1 LAAVSISIDELGSG
15 EYVLLGE
22 LTHASLAEFVVEYFL
37 RRPTWLTRAHH
48 AMSLVTFA
56 AIVVVAIR
64 QSHSWL
70 DCLGTFGLSLLALF
84 VVVLPVHEVVHAI
97 AYRLA
102 GARDIRWDYSA
113 RVLAV
118 WVIAHRFV
126 ADARAFV
133 FVALAPFVVINTLLI
148 ASSIAWPGIALFLL
162 FVLLWHLHG
171 SSGDWSLLNFV
182 WLHRKRGVWT
192 YDDADAGRSW
202 FYGRTI

>member
-1 LAAVSISIDELGSG
+1 MTIEELGSDD
-15 EYVLLGE
+15 YTLLGE

-37 RRPTWLTRAHH
+37 RRRTWFIYAHH
-48 AMSLVTFA
+48 A
-56 AIVVVAIR
+56 
-64 QSHSWL
+64 
-70 DCLGTFGLSLLALF
+70 LSLLTVTVIIFVALAQQRSWRYCLAAFGLALVSLFLF
-84 VVVLPVHEVVHAI
+84 VLPLHELMHAL

-113 RVLAV
+113 RMLAV

-126 ADARAFV
+126 ISAPAFV
-133 FVALAPFVVINTLLI
+133 FVALAPFMVLNGALI
-148 ASSIAWPGIALFLL
+148 LGAILWPGSAVFLL

-182 WLHRKRGVWT
+182 WIHRRRGFWT

-202 FYGRTI
+202 FYGRSV